1 MNITLEVKTHY
12 GTQYIYPVCDTAE
25 KLAALTGKKT
35 LSHNDIKK
43 IISLGYVIQVQQPRV
58 TL

>member
-12 GTQYIYPVCDTAE
+12 GTQYIYPICDTAE

-35 LSHNDIKK
+35 FSINDIKK
-43 IISLGYVIQVQQPRV
+43 IRALNYVIDFKQPEIK
-58 TL
+58 L

>member
-12 GTQYIYPVCDTAE
+12 GTQYIYPICDTAG

-35 LSHNDIKK
+35 FSINDIKT
-43 IISLGYVIQVQQPRV
+43 IRALNYVIDFKQPEIK
-58 TL
+58 L

>member
-25 KLAALTGKKT
+25 KLTALTGKKT

-43 IISLGYVIQVQQPRV
+43 IISLGYVIQVQQPQV

>member
-12 GTQYIYPVCDTAE
+12 GTQYIFPICETAA
-25 KLAALTGKKT
+25 KLTALTGKKT

-43 IISLGYVIQVQQPRV
+43 IISLGYIIQVQQPQV